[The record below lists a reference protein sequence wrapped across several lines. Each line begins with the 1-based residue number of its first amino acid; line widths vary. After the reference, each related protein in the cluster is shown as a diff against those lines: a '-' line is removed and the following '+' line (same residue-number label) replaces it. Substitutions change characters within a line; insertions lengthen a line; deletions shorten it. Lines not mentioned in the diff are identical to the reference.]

1 MGIEALLS
9 TQIIDT
15 TTVGRSVMTAVD
27 TAAARTAIGLGTL
40 STQNG
45 TITDY
50 LTTAT
55 AAATYQP
62 LDADLTALAALTGT
76 SNIYYRSAAN
86 TWTSVTIGTGLTF
99 TGGTLAA
106 SGGAGISSL
115 NGLTGATQTF
125 AVATTGTD
133 FAITSSGTA
142 HTFAIPDAS
151 ATARGLVTTGTQT
164 IAGQKTIQAQS
175 AAHVPLTVQGATSQ
189 SGDLLQCRS
198 TGGTFVSVSA
208 AGIVAALR
216 VGSTDAYFRA
226 VETGLGYQ
234 FDGGWGGIR
243 AAQTSLGG
251 NGNRLTSAGNWQVFC
266 AGGSAFAIGNG
277 TNAQL
282 VQIYNTYTSATS
294 FERLNISWAT
304 NVCTIETEAGSGGG
318 TLRGLKIGSAS
329 TSLLGFYG
337 ATPVDRP
344 DTVADPSGGLTVDAE
359 ARTAINALIDRLQ
372 ELGLI
377 A

>member
-9 TQIIDT
+9 TQVIDT
-15 TTVGRSVMTAVD
+15 TTVGRAVMTAVD
-27 TAAARTAIGLGTL
+27 AAAARTAIGLGTL
-40 STQNG
+40 ATQNG

-55 AAATYQP
+55 ASTTYQP

-76 SNIYYRSAAN
+76 NNIYYRSAAN

-106 SGGAGISSL
+106 SGGAAISSL

-125 AVATTGTD
+125 AIATTGTD

-164 IAGQKTIQAQS
+164 IAGAKTFSGSGGFSNNLSVGGVCSAYQFSANSSRIMIFNHIVCGGGFGIQFNTATGQTS
-175 AAHVPLTVQGATSQ
+175 GDTAIVRGSAVGVVALRLSTAAHKLE
-189 SGDLLQCRS
+189 
-198 TGGTFVSVSA
+198 
-208 AGIVAALR
+208 I
-216 VGSTDAYFRA
+216 
-226 VETGLGYQ
+226 
-234 FDGGWGGIR
+234 
-243 AAQTSLGG
+243 
-251 NGNRLTSAGNWQVFC
+251 N
-266 AGGSAFAIGNG
+266 
-277 TNAQL
+277 
-282 VQIYNTYTSATS
+282 NTYTSDTS
-294 FERLNISWAT
+294 FERLNIGWSG
-304 NVCTIETEAGSGGG
+304 NVCTIGTEAGSGGG
-318 TLRGLKIGSAS
+318 TLRGLNIGSAS

-344 DTVADPSGGLTVDAE
+344 DTVADPTGGGTIDAE

>member
-15 TTVGRSVMTAVD
+15 TTVGRAVMTAVD
-27 TAAARTAIGLGTL
+27 AAAARTAIGLGTL
-40 STQNG
+40 ATQNG

-50 LTTAT
+50 LTTAV

-76 SNIYYRSAAN
+76 NTIYYRSAAD
-86 TWTSVTIGTGLTF
+86 TWTAVTIGTGLTF

-125 AVATTGTD
+125 ATATTGTD

-142 HTFAIPDAS
+142 HTFSIPDAS
-151 ATARGLVTTGTQT
+151 ATARGLITTGTQT
-164 IAGQKTIQAQS
+164 IAGSKTFSGGVIANSVGFNGLNTEWRSVASNELRFYISNSHRATINGSYNTDQAF
-175 AAHVPLTVQGATSQ
+175 G
-189 SGDLLQCRS
+189 
-198 TGGTFVSVSA
+198 TGFRWYS
-208 AGIVAALR
+208 
-216 VGSTDAYFRA
+216 GSTFW
-226 VETGLGYQ
+226 GLNS
-234 FDGGWGGIR
+234 DG
-243 AAQTSLGG
+243 AQTVAQRSG
-251 NGNRLTSAGNWQVFC
+251 TSA
-266 AGGSAFAIGNG
+266 
-277 TNAQL
+277 
-282 VQIYNTYTSATS
+282 QIFRVYNTYTSATS
-294 FERLNISWAT
+294 FELVSLGWSG
-304 NVCTIETEAGSGGG
+304 NVCTLETQAGSGGG

-329 TSLLGFYG
+329 TSLIGFYG

-344 DTVADPSGGLTVDAE
+344 DTVADPTGGGTVDAE